1 MNHAAG
7 YSWGHRSRA
16 VPDNSDF
23 SLEIENITHAKII
36 KNARSTEGPNRDIES
51 SPTGH

>member
-36 KNARSTEGPNRDIES
+36 NNARSTEGPNRDIES